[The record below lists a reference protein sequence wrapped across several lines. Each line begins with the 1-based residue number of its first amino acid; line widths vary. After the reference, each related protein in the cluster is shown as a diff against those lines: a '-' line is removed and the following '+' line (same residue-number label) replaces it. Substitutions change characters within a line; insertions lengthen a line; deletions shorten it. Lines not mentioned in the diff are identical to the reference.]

1 MQNWQRMASDRLTQL
16 QDAVNL
22 QAENFCNSI
31 GVLQMYAKE
40 SPFAEF
46 NSINKQNQ
54 QQQSQS
60 CNATNNNNNN
70 NQTNNG
76 DNVNS
81 VMLDNSNNSLA
92 KDHIKTSSTATVV
105 TSSSSSKSCL
115 NGSTTSLI
123 GQSPQQS
130 TGKDIL
136 MEKLTAKTNNTTSSN
151 NNKQSNEHENSQ
163 LFARLIARTAKDID
177 TLIESLPNTFE
188 TESGSSDIHSGS
200 IRQLENDNAR
210 CIIELEAVIRRGE
223 SLLELIQNALDEI
236 ARMQLKSQ
244 TLDNFV

>member
-1 MQNWQRMASDRLTQL
+1 MASDRLTQL

-46 NSINKQNQ
+46 NN
-54 QQQSQS
+54 
-60 CNATNNNNNN
+60 
-70 NQTNNG
+70 
-76 DNVNS
+76 
-81 VMLDNSNNSLA
+81 
-92 KDHIKTSSTATVV
+92 HIKTSSTATVV

-115 NGSTTSLI
+115 NGSTTSVI

-151 NNKQSNEHENSQ
+151 NNKQLNEHENSQ

-210 CIIELEAVIRRGE
+210 CIIELEAVIRR
-223 SLLELIQNALDEI
+223 A
-236 ARMQLKSQ
+236 
-244 TLDNFV
+244 

>member
-1 MQNWQRMASDRLTQL
+1 MQNWQRMAADRLTQL

-40 SPFAEF
+40 SPFAEL

-54 QQQSQS
+54 QSSQS
-60 CNATNNNNNN
+60 CNATNNPANSD
-70 NQTNNG
+70 
-76 DNVNS
+76 DNINS
-81 VMLDNSNNSLA
+81 SLLDASST
-92 KDHIKTSSTATVV
+92 KDHKVSATAIVASSTP
-105 TSSSSSKSCL
+105 SKSCL
-115 NGSTTSLI
+115 NGSTSTII
-123 GQSPQQS
+123 GSSPHHPPGKEILS
-130 TGKDIL
+130 T
-136 MEKLTAKTNNTTSSN
+136 KTNSLTS
-151 NNKQSNEHENSQ
+151 SNEHENSQ

-210 CIIELEAVIRRGE
+210 CIVELEAVIRRGE

-236 ARMQLKSQ
+236 ALMQ
-244 TLDNFV
+244 TLDRI

>member
-1 MQNWQRMASDRLTQL
+1 MQNWQRMAADRLTQL

-40 SPFAEF
+40 SPFAEL

-54 QQQSQS
+54 QSSQS
-60 CNATNNNNNN
+60 CNATNNPANSD
-70 NQTNNG
+70 
-76 DNVNS
+76 DNINS
-81 VMLDNSNNSLA
+81 SLLDASST
-92 KDHIKTSSTATVV
+92 KDHKVSATSSTP
-105 TSSSSSKSCL
+105 SKSCL
-115 NGSTTSLI
+115 NGSTSTII
-123 GQSPQQS
+123 GSSPHHPPGKEILS
-130 TGKDIL
+130 T
-136 MEKLTAKTNNTTSSN
+136 KTNSLTS
-151 NNKQSNEHENSQ
+151 SNEHENSQ

-210 CIIELEAVIRRGE
+210 CIVELEAVIRRGE
-223 SLLELIQNALDEI
+223 TLLELIQNALDEI
-236 ARMQLKSQ
+236 ALMQ
-244 TLDNFV
+244 TLDRI